1 MISKFTLLPSPPP
14 PCFIKTGALP
24 GKEWL
29 FVHGS
34 CPGIQSQAQ
43 TLYFSLEVV
52 LGDGRGTIPENGF
65 KRSSVGGPLKDAQE

>member
-1 MISKFTLLPSPPP
+1 MISKFTLLSSLPP
-14 PCFIKTGALP
+14 PCFIKTGVLL

-29 FVHGS
+29 FVHGL
-34 CPGIQSQAQ
+34 CPSIQSQAQ

-52 LGDGRGTIPENGF
+52 LGDGRGTIPEKGF